1 MQMACQSGLHW
12 GTGYLLGV
20 MRAMDWPVGMGNQ
33 SMLPNQ
39 AWSGQRWRVWAE
51 AGFSEF
57 LSLVFN
63 KVLCALLY
71 LRWNTNNELLCSTEN
86 STKLYDNQD
95 GRGVFGTRI
104 PRYIWLSSF
113 FVHLKLRILLT
124 SYTPIQNKGFFFK
137 KVQIVVMQEE
147 NQHSLQRNKGAGV
160 RRKETGSEESNGRT
174 CSFLN
179 NFIEVWLIFIVALS
193 YSAQQCD
200 SVIHINIYIF
210 LFFFMWFITE
220 YWI

>member
-39 AWSGQRWRVWAE
+39 AWSGQRWWVWAE

-124 SYTPIQNKGFFFK
+124 SYTPIQNKGFFLRKYRLWWCRRRTSILCREIKEQESEGK
-137 KVQIVVMQEE
+137 K
-147 NQHSLQRNKGAGV
+147 HGV
-160 RRKETGSEESNGRT
+160 RRAMD
-174 CSFLN
+174 
-179 NFIEVWLIFIVALS
+179 AL
-193 YSAQQCD
+193 
-200 SVIHINIYIF
+200 V
-210 LFFFMWFITE
+210 LF
-220 YWI
+220 